1 MRHARN
7 EIHTTNSR
15 VRFDGGRFASRMG
28 NTGVGSLHGL
38 VLSFLAAISPL
49 ASNAATYTRYIG
61 NDNGDFWSAS
71 NWNNGLPSSS
81 DYVARLDSGY
91 ATPCTIT
98 MTNAP
103 GATFSYLLV
112 DSGEWTLLLRG
123 ARSFGG
129 DYDNGGIRVSA
140 GAKLT
145 IVGGV
150 ITNTCFQASS
160 GGQIVFDNVVTRD
173 CVTHR
178 RQDGNSGDREAYV
191 FNGGKCNFRTMYMRL
206 YQQASFGS
214 GDFTFG
220 SIHGWDRY
228 GEGKQSKLSSYV
240 SVTGGRL
247 SVTGDNKID
256 APCSIGITASG
267 NGWYRNSVENGN
279 HWLADRGTYAWRV
292 EDRGL
297 IETPGIYLATGYD
310 YSTGRVEVAG
320 GRFRLKGGFGGNG
333 VDSHKRSSAVIL
345 DGGVLDCDF
354 AANGTLS
361 GTITNTSSSAFL
373 CVGANGGCLRNRN
386 GSMVTID
393 RWGLSN
399 APGVA
404 APGDLSIKGYGKI
417 YLNQSVAGTFSGK
430 TIIRGLVHSDMSS
443 CALGSG
449 DIEIAD
455 GGCLYTSGNAVNNAV
470 TFSGAS
476 YIWTDNASGRM
487 SIPSLTR
494 KDDGILILRSNASRT
509 VYGTEANARYL
520 AVGNAPALRS
530 NGLPVDPV
538 ILMSSE
544 PDNGIVEAH
553 LVNWD
558 AVNGRFVGAAYTSDI
573 LDGAGKVV
581 YQNGA
586 TNISQNL
593 SVGALVLRGTVAGG
607 GKTITVGDG
616 EGPAMVVLNPNSR
629 GSSSDVSNWTLAFG
643 SSRGVVSGGTKV
655 SGVDNG
661 CAKWNGYI
669 TGSAG
674 VDFAFVDTGGLILY
688 RKQSWTGGT
697 RVMSGE
703 VLLMSSGSYV
713 GGFPDGEVAV
723 VGGERSGGSVRFMT
737 AATHAQHYTISGF
750 GAAYT
755 PTNKKGALS
764 IEKDVTL
771 SGRITLANDAMV
783 GVADGYAGTLT
794 GGMDGG
800 GDLYLGSPVRKG
812 ALLLSGGINI
822 AGDLHINTCV
832 TNSGAI
838 DLGGRF
844 LYVDGTLVF
853 NNSSD
858 ITVNAKVI
866 GDGKV
871 VLAGT
876 GKVDFSDISVFDGV
890 IDLCGNSA
898 TIGALNGLAEVTNS
912 VDTAAALTVAG
923 TSEAAYFGTISADV
937 DLVVGGTFLLG
948 AMTDMPSTIGLSL
961 AGGTLGL
968 YGDATVSSL
977 AGHGAVLGC
986 KLTVTSATSPD
997 GENDTA
1003 MTFETCPELTSLDD
1017 AWKLHRVGLGADI
1030 RRRYGFIMSV
1040 R

>member
-1 MRHARN
+1 M
-7 EIHTTNSR
+7 
-15 VRFDGGRFASRMG
+15 
-28 NTGVGSLHGL
+28 
-38 VLSFLAAISPL
+38 
-49 ASNAATYTRYIG
+49 
-61 NDNGDFWSAS
+61 
-71 NWNNGLPSSS
+71 
-81 DYVARLDSGY
+81 
-91 ATPCTIT
+91 

-103 GATFSYLLV
+103 GATFNYLSV
-112 DSGEWTLLLRG
+112 DAGEWTLLLRG
-123 ARSFGG
+123 TRSFGG
-129 DYDNGGIRVSA
+129 DYDNGGIRVSS

-150 ITNTCFQASS
+150 ITNTCFQASG

-178 RQDGNSGDREAYV
+178 RQNGNVGDREAYV
-191 FNGGKCNFRTMYMRL
+191 FNGGKYNFTTMYMRL
-206 YQQASFGS
+206 YQRAVFDL
-214 GDFTFG
+214 GDFSFG
-220 SIHGWDRY
+220 SIHGFDRY
-228 GEGKQSKLSSYV
+228 GEGKQSKLPSYI

-247 SVTGDNKID
+247 SVTGTNQKD
-256 APCSIGITASG
+256 APCSIGITVSG
-267 NGWYRNSVENGN
+267 NGWYRNSVANGN
-279 HWLADRGTYAWRV
+279 HWLADRGNYAWRV

-297 IETPGIYLATGYD
+297 IETPGIYLATGND

-320 GRFRLKGGFGGNG
+320 GRFRLKGGLGGNG
-333 VDSHKRSSAVIL
+333 VDGHIRSSAVIL

-354 AANGTLS
+354 AANTTLS
-361 GTITNTSSSAFL
+361 GTITNTTSSAFL
-373 CVGANGGCLRNRN
+373 CVGANGGCLRSRN
-386 GSMVTID
+386 GAMVTID
-393 RWGLSN
+393 RWGFSN

-404 APGDLSIKGYGKI
+404 APGDLTIKGYGKI
-417 YLNQSVAGTFSGK
+417 YLNQSEAGTFSGK

-494 KDDGILILRSNASRT
+494 KNDGILILRSTAPRET
-509 VYGTEANARYL
+509 YGTEANARYL

-558 AVNGRFVGAAYTSDI
+558 AANGRFVGATYTTDI
-573 LDGAGKVV
+573 LNGAGKVV

-586 TNISQNL
+586 ITISQDH
-593 SVGALVLRGTVAGG
+593 SVGALVLRGVVAGG
-607 GKTITVGDG
+607 SKTITVGDG
-616 EGPAMVVLNPNSR
+616 EGPAMVVLNPHSR
-629 GSSSDVSNWTLAFG
+629 GSSTDVSNWTLAFG
-643 SSRGVVSGGTKV
+643 SSRGVISGGTKI

-674 VDFAFVDTGGLILY
+674 VDLVFVETGGLILY

-703 VLLMSSGSYV
+703 ILLKSSGSYV
-713 GGFPDGEVAV
+713 GGLPDGEVSI
-723 VGGERSGGSVRFMT
+723 VGGELSGGSVRFQT
-737 AATHAQHYTISGF
+737 DSTHTQHYTISGF
-750 GAAYT
+750 GAWYT
-755 PTNKKGALS
+755 PSGKKGALS
-764 IEKDVTL
+764 IENDVTL
-771 SGRITLANDAMV
+771 SGRITLANDAMI
-783 GVADGYAGTLT
+783 GVTNGYTGTLT
-794 GGMDGG
+794 GGIDGT
-800 GDLYLGSPVRKG
+800 GDLYLGGAIRKG
-812 ALLLSGGINI
+812 ALLLSGGVNI

-866 GDGKV
+866 GEGKI

-876 GKVDFSDISVFDGV
+876 GKVDFSDLSVFDGAV
-890 IDLCGNSA
+890 DLCGHDAS
-898 TIGALNGLAEVTNS
+898 IGALNGLVQITNS
-912 VDTAAALTVAG
+912 VDTAATTLTVAG
-923 TSEAAYFGTISADV
+923 ASTAAYFGTLSADV
-937 DLVVGGTFLLG
+937 NLAVGGTFLLG
-948 AMTDMPSTIGLSL
+948 SAANIPSSIGLAL

-968 YGDATVSSL
+968 YEDTTVASL
-977 AGHGAVLGC
+977 AGHGAVQGC
-986 KLTVTSATSPD
+986 KLTVTGATLPSGAD
-997 GENDTA
+997 DTA
-1003 MTFETCPELTSLDD
+1003 MTFEACPELASLDD
-1017 AWKLHRVGLGADI
+1017 AWKLHRIGLGADI
-1030 RRRYGFIMSV
+1030 RRRYGFIMSF